1 MEESILIYIDLKGI
15 PTLVGHLWV
24 HSKQS
29 RQSIS
34 FEYDRAWL
42 KMPNRFSLDPALQL
56 SKGAFHAS
64 VDKPLFGAIED
75 SAPDRWGRLL
85 MRRAERKF
93 AAKEKRHS
101 RTLTE
106 IDFLL
111 LVDDGTRQGALRFKK
126 KPESPFL
133 TTYEKN
139 SIPPLLSLGKLLAA
153 SNRVLQDSD
162 TDEDLRLI
170 LAPGS
175 SLGGARP
182 KASVRDEDGHLA
194 IAKFPK
200 KEDEIDVIGWESVAL
215 TLAAKA
221 HISTPEWRLAS
232 IAKRRVLISRRFD
245 RLHNIR
251 IPFLSAMS
259 ALQARDNEPHS
270 YLEIADAIRQMG
282 ASPKFDLQALWR
294 RMIFNILI
302 SNVDDH
308 LRNHAFLYSDSAGWT
323 LSPAYDLNPTPID
336 IKPRVLSTAIDLID
350 SSASLD
356 LAFNVGA
363 YFEVSHAEMKQ
374 IAKEVGLA
382 AAGWQS
388 TAKKLKIAKREI
400 DRMASA
406 FEHEDL
412 KKAIR

>member
-1 MEESILIYIDLKGI
+1 MENRILAYIDLNGT
-15 PTLVGHLWV
+15 PLLVGHLWI

-29 RQSIS
+29 RQSVS
-34 FEYDRAWL
+34 FEYDKAWL
-42 KMPNRFSLDPALQL
+42 NMPSRFSLDPALQL
-56 SKGAFHAS
+56 SEGAFHAS
-64 VDKPLFGAIED
+64 LDKPLFGAIED

-93 AAKEKRHS
+93 AAKSKRHP

-111 LVDDGTRQGALRFKK
+111 LVDDETRQGALRFKQAADG
-126 KPESPFL
+126 PFL
-133 TTYEKN
+133 TTYDKN
-139 SIPPLLSLGKLLAA
+139 SIPPLLSLEKLLAA

-182 KASVRDEDGHLA
+182 KASIRDRDGHLA

-200 KEDEIDVIGWESVAL
+200 TDDEIDVIGWEAVAL
-215 TLAAKA
+215 TLAEKA
-221 HISTPEWRLAS
+221 TIATPQWRLEP
-232 IAKRRVLISRRFD
+232 IKNRRVLISRRFD
-245 RLHNIR
+245 RRQKNR

-259 ALQARDNEPHS
+259 ALQARDNESHS
-270 YLEIADAIRQMG
+270 YLEIADAIRQMS
-282 ASPKFDLQALWR
+282 ASPQHDLRALWR
-294 RMIFNILI
+294 RIVFNILI

-308 LRNHAFLYSDSAGWT
+308 LRNHAFLYSDTSGWT
-323 LSPAYDLNPTPID
+323 LSPAYDLNPMPTD
-336 IKPRVLSTAIDLID
+336 IKPRVLSTTIDLID
-350 SSASLD
+350 PSASLD
-356 LAFNVGA
+356 LAFNVGV
-363 YFEVSHAEMKQ
+363 YFELNHTAMKK
-374 IAKEVGLA
+374 IVKEVALA
-382 AAGWQS
+382 TTEWKT
-388 TAKKLKIAKREI
+388 TAKKFKIAKREI